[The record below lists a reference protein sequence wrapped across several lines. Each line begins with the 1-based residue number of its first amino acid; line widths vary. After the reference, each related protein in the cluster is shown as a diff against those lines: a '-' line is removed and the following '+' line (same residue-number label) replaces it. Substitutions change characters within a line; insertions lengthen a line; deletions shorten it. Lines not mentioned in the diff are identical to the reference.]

1 MFSSIITTNI
11 KLSSKFNYKGFNFGI
26 KIGDFM
32 KKIVCY
38 LLISNLLISQDNV
51 ESLKEEALPNEDNVI
66 ENVNQDGDTG
76 KENEDIINNPP
87 GVENLP
93 NAERPQSKSIELE
106 VIPNTEEIEIEN
118 KLECCESDSKSN
130 EISGLTYFDFSYS
143 DDMGIFDIKRTFLNF
158 SKKLS
163 DQYNYTLVLDVGQD
177 ISHSYLRNAQIEI
190 QPKQNSTFYLGII
203 NMNMFDVQQNTWG
216 YRYIKKSAMEQYNFS
231 PVADLGFG
239 YKLRLNN
246 FSLSTLLT
254 NGEGYKTSVRDEFQ
268 KLSLQFLYGNKNLR
282 SVRSGN
288 AFNVGLSMSVEP
300 FEDTFLNDA
309 DGGFIT
315 YDGDGNPTDL
325 EDEIFEGMNSA
336 ISLFGG
342 FTMQTFMGGLEI
354 NTLNSFDKS
363 NPIEFGAD
371 GQEFGGDDTIT
382 NSSTYGDIKT
392 SSLISTY
399 FSFGI
404 TPKFNMFL
412 RADIFDNNN
421 AADVE
426 NDSETRVLL
435 GFHFPISEN
444 MDLAP
449 VLKYNIV
456 EANDDPATDED
467 ESASIDFG
475 VNFQFKF

>member
-1 MFSSIITTNI
+1 
-11 KLSSKFNYKGFNFGI
+11 
-26 KIGDFM
+26 
-32 KKIVCY
+32 
-38 LLISNLLISQDNV
+38 
-51 ESLKEEALPNEDNVI
+51 
-66 ENVNQDGDTG
+66 
-76 KENEDIINNPP
+76 
-87 GVENLP
+87 
-93 NAERPQSKSIELE
+93 
-106 VIPNTEEIEIEN
+106 
-118 KLECCESDSKSN
+118 
-130 EISGLTYFDFSYS
+130 
-143 DDMGIFDIKRTFLNF
+143 
-158 SKKLS
+158 
-163 DQYNYTLVLDVGQD
+163 
-177 ISHSYLRNAQIEI
+177 
-190 QPKQNSTFYLGII
+190 
-203 NMNMFDVQQNTWG
+203 
-216 YRYIKKSAMEQYNFS
+216 
-231 PVADLGFG
+231 
-239 YKLRLNN
+239 
-246 FSLSTLLT
+246 
-254 NGEGYKTSVRDEFQ
+254 
-268 KLSLQFLYGNKNLR
+268 
-282 SVRSGN
+282 
-288 AFNVGLSMSVEP
+288 
-300 FEDTFLNDA
+300 
-309 DGGFIT
+309 
-315 YDGDGNPTDL
+315 
-325 EDEIFEGMNSA
+325 
-336 ISLFGG
+336 
-342 FTMQTFMGGLEI
+342 MQTFMGGLEI

-382 NSSTYGDIKT
+382 SSSTYGDIKT

>member
-1 MFSSIITTNI
+1 MARGIKHQFEMNFKIIT
-11 KLSSKFNYKGFNFGI
+11 
-26 KIGDFM
+26 
-32 KKIVCY
+32 
-38 LLISNLLISQDNV
+38 
-51 ESLKEEALPNEDNVI
+51 
-66 ENVNQDGDTG
+66 
-76 KENEDIINNPP
+76 
-87 GVENLP
+87 
-93 NAERPQSKSIELE
+93 
-106 VIPNTEEIEIEN
+106 
-118 KLECCESDSKSN
+118 
-130 EISGLTYFDFSYS
+130 
-143 DDMGIFDIKRTFLNF
+143 
-158 SKKLS
+158 
-163 DQYNYTLVLDVGQD
+163 
-177 ISHSYLRNAQIEI
+177 
-190 QPKQNSTFYLGII
+190 
-203 NMNMFDVQQNTWG
+203 
-216 YRYIKKSAMEQYNFS
+216 YNFS
-231 PVADLGFG
+231 MEIKP
-239 YKLRLNN
+239 
-246 FSLSTLLT
+246 
-254 NGEGYKTSVRDEFQ
+254 
-268 KLSLQFLYGNKNLR
+268 LR

-382 NSSTYGDIKT
+382 SSSTYGDIKT

-456 EANDDPATDED
+456 EAKCDDPATDED

>member
-1 MFSSIITTNI
+1 M
-11 KLSSKFNYKGFNFGI
+11 
-26 KIGDFM
+26 
-32 KKIVCY
+32 
-38 LLISNLLISQDNV
+38 
-51 ESLKEEALPNEDNVI
+51 
-66 ENVNQDGDTG
+66 
-76 KENEDIINNPP
+76 
-87 GVENLP
+87 
-93 NAERPQSKSIELE
+93 
-106 VIPNTEEIEIEN
+106 
-118 KLECCESDSKSN
+118 
-130 EISGLTYFDFSYS
+130 
-143 DDMGIFDIKRTFLNF
+143 
-158 SKKLS
+158 
-163 DQYNYTLVLDVGQD
+163 
-177 ISHSYLRNAQIEI
+177 
-190 QPKQNSTFYLGII
+190 
-203 NMNMFDVQQNTWG
+203 
-216 YRYIKKSAMEQYNFS
+216 
-231 PVADLGFG
+231 
-239 YKLRLNN
+239 
-246 FSLSTLLT
+246 LT

-315 YDGDGNPTDL
+315 YDGDGNPSDL
-325 EDEIFEGMNSA
+325 ENEIFEGMNSA

-382 NSSTYGDIKT
+382 SSSTYGDIKT

-412 RADIFDNNN
+412 RADIFDDNN
-421 AADVE
+421 AADIE

-435 GFHFPISEN
+435 GFHFPISDN

-456 EANDDPATDED
+456 EANDDPNTDED

>member
-93 NAERPQSKSIELE
+93 NAELPQSKSIELE

-118 KLECCESDSKSN
+118 NLEYCESDSKSN

-203 NMNMFDVQQNTWG
+203 DMNMFDVQQNTWG

-371 GQEFGGDDTIT
+371 GQELGGDDTIT
-382 NSSTYGDIKT
+382 SSSTYGDIKT

-475 VNFQFKF
+475 VNFQFRF